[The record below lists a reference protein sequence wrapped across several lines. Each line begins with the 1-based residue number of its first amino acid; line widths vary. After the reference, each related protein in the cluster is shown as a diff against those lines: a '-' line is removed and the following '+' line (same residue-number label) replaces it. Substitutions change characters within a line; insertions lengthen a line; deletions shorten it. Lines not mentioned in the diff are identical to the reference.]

1 MNILTS
7 VTKSP
12 VTEAQVRQ
20 YHNEG
25 FLVLRNLFSPVEAA
39 ELQAEASRLLE
50 RTDLIDINNIRCRWK
65 NNVETDKCG
74 FDCFDP
80 VIDLSPLCAR
90 IVRDARILEAVGS
103 LYGEPACLFK
113 DKLIFKPP
121 GAEGYALHQDYISWE
136 SFPASF
142 VTVIL
147 AIDATSSD
155 NGATEVFPGYHKGG
169 NMSPNDGQY
178 HELPLSAVDVSKGV
192 KLDLEAGDLA
202 IFSAFTPHRSAAN
215 QSKQWRRQLYLSYNS
230 FSDGGE
236 QRDKHYA
243 EFKVWLQNRYAEYG
257 KTNTYFR

>member
-1 MNILTS
+1 MHISNTLP
-7 VTKSP
+7 KSP
-12 VTEAQVRQ
+12 ATEAQVRH
-20 YHNEG
+20 YHNDG
-25 FLVLRNLFSPVEAA
+25 FLILRNVFSCAEMA
-39 ELQAEASRLLE
+39 ELQVEASRLLE
-50 RTDLIDINNIRCRWK
+50 RTDLIDVNNIRCRWK
-65 NNVETDKCG
+65 NHVETGECG

-90 IVRDARILEAVGS
+90 IARDPRLFEAVGA

-113 DKLIFKPP
+113 DKLIFKRP

-142 VTVIL
+142 VTLIL
-147 AIDATSSD
+147 AIDATSAD

-169 NMSPNDGQY
+169 NISPNDGQY

-192 KLDLEAGDLA
+192 RLDLEAGDIA
-202 IFSAFTPHRSAAN
+202 IFSGYTPHRSAAN

-230 FSDGGE
+230 FGDGGE
-236 QRDKHYA
+236 QRDTHYA